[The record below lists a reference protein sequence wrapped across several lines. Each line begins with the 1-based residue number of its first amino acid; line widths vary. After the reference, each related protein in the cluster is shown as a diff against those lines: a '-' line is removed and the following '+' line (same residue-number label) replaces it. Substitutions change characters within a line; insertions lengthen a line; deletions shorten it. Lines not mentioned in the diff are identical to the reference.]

1 MGGIF
6 MLKYTLVLLMFIVTC
21 SDSYAKSDVKLVV
34 AFKSERRLELIG
46 SNNKVLKS
54 YKIMLGRNPVG
65 HKVQEGDN
73 KTPEGTYTLEFKNP
87 KSNFNKA
94 FKISY
99 PNFKDRMKAKMLGVS
114 PGGDIMLHGF
124 PNDFKEMTAWLE
136 TVGLAELGDELIRAA
151 LPHLD
156 WTNGCIA
163 VTDEE
168 INEIYEL
175 VDVPTK
181 IIIKP

>member
-1 MGGIF
+1 MF
-6 MLKYTLVLLMFIVTC
+6 KYALVLLMFIVTC
-21 SDSYAKSDVKLVV
+21 SDSFAKSEVKQLI

-99 PNFKDRMKAKMLGVS
+99 PNFKDRMKARALGVN

-124 PNDFKEMTAWLE
+124 PNNFKEMTAWLE

>member
-1 MGGIF
+1 
-6 MLKYTLVLLMFIVTC
+6 MFAVTTT
-21 SDSYAKSDVKLVV
+21 DSFAKSEVKQLV
-34 AFKSERRLELIG
+34 AYKSERRLELIG
-46 SNNKVLKS
+46 FDNKVIKY
-54 YKIMLGRNPVG
+54 YKIMLGKNPIG

-73 KTPEGTYTLEFKNP
+73 KTPEGTYTLEEKNP
-87 KSNFNKA
+87 KSNFNKSL
-94 FKISY
+94 KVSY
-99 PNFKDRMKAKMLGVS
+99 PNFKDRMKARALGVK

-124 PNDFKEMTAWLE
+124 PNNFKEMTSWLE
-136 TVGLAELGDELIRAA
+136 SVGLADLGDDLIRAS
-151 LPHLD
+151 LPYFD
-156 WTNGCIA
+156 WTSGCIA